1 MAARKS
7 SPTPHAKSSTA
18 KGELVMTHLF
28 DAPRAL
34 VWAAWTERRHLERWQ
49 GAPKGFTVTT
59 AQADIRPGGAFRICM
74 RSPEGV
80 DHWLQGV
87 YREVVAPE
95 RLVFTHTWLDVDGKP
110 GTETL
115 VTITFAERGQ
125 KTELTLHQAGF
136 KSDESRAGHEDGWAS
151 TLDRLGEYLAGEHSH
166 PSSAARKS

>member
-7 SPTPHAKSSTA
+7 SSTPHAKPA
-18 KGELVMTHLF
+18 KERELVMTHLF

-34 VWAAWTERRHLERWQ
+34 VWAAWTERQHLERWQ

-59 AQADIRPGGAFRICM
+59 AETDIRPGGAFRICM

-95 RLVFTHTWLDVDGKP
+95 RLVFTHTWLDAQKKP
-110 GTETL
+110 TTETL
-115 VTITFAERGQ
+115 VTITFAERGP
-125 KTELTLHQAGF
+125 KTELTLRQTGF
-136 KSDESRAGHEDGWAS
+136 KSDESRAGHEGGWAS
-151 TLDRLGEYLAGEHSH
+151 TFERLADYLASERSN
-166 PSSAARKS
+166 PAAAARKS